1 MEKLN
6 CSAYDAAG
14 SIEEMIKSGA
24 TVPVF
29 ISGNSMNP
37 FLVNGRDIVYLKGF
51 FEEELKTGKILLFKR
66 NDNQLILHRLHS
78 VLPDGMLQV
87 VGDGQTVCETIDKAQ
102 VIAVVSEIERKGKR
116 RSADSFGWK
125 AVSCLWRMLIPVRSL
140 MMRVWRKCRRIK
152 NKI

>member
-1 MEKLN
+1 MEKFN
-6 CSAYDAAG
+6 CSAYDVAG
-14 SIEEMIKSGA
+14 SIEDIIKSGA
-24 TVPVF
+24 TVPVY

-37 FLVNGRDIVYLKGF
+37 FLVSRRDIVYLKSF
-51 FEEELKTGKILLFKR
+51 CDSDLKKGKILLFRR
-66 NDNQLILHRLHS
+66 NDGQLILHRLHS
-78 VLPDGMLQV
+78 LLPDGRLQV

-116 RSADSFGWK
+116 RSADSLGWK
-125 AVSCLWRMLIPVRSL
+125 TVSCLWRMLIPVRSL